1 MKSFTE
7 RPECPHC
14 NTPLQAF
21 QLPDNTGWQDDIH
34 FACFNDDCPYYRSG
48 WERMTSTYSMK
59 VSYRYRVIPE
69 TGKSSP
75 LAVWSPEAMRDRI
88 LDAEITTE
96 RITGDQQPSG
106 NEEGNES

>member
-1 MKSFTE
+1 VKSFTE

-21 QLPDNTGWQDDIH
+21 KLPDNTGWQDEIH
-34 FACFNDDCPYYRSG
+34 FACFNDDCPYYRRG
-48 WERMTSTYSMK
+48 WEHMTETYSMK

-75 LAVWSPEAMRDRI
+75 LPVWSPEAMRDRI
-88 LDAEITTE
+88 LDAEITAE
-96 RITGDQQPSG
+96 RVPEDHPSS
-106 NEEGNES
+106 EEGNES